1 MINLTHIFYYFPSFP
16 KFNCCC
22 WCQSVGFGLGLSYR
36 MTNVIQHWGSWIKW
50 INCPKYIH
58 SQINGW
64 SQGKTYLLVITLNA
78 SLMPWLCTW
87 SVLTNQNI
95 NHIHHNTMKPIN
107 ISVLHSIL
115 DASIQRSCNAFFHI
129 TTDCS
134 QSPSSITQSLL
145 WFLYLL
151 RKQELLFNS
160 WPPRGMGLFF
170 SLPLATTR

>member
-1 MINLTHIFYYFPSFP
+1 M
-16 KFNCCC
+16 
-22 WCQSVGFGLGLSYR
+22 SVCGLQPGPVYR
-36 MTNVIQHWGSWIKW
+36 MTNFIQHWGSWIKW

-64 SQGKTYLLVITLNA
+64 SQGKTYLLLTLNA
-78 SLMPWLCTW
+78 SLVLWLCTW

-95 NHIHHNTMKPIN
+95 NHIHHNIMKPIN
-107 ISVLHSIL
+107 ISVLHNIL
-115 DASIQRSCNAFFHI
+115 DINIQRSCNAFFFLSLLI
-129 TTDCS
+129 AVRGV
-134 QSPSSITQSLL
+134 QALQSLL

-160 WPPRGMGLFF
+160 WPPRGMGLVFF